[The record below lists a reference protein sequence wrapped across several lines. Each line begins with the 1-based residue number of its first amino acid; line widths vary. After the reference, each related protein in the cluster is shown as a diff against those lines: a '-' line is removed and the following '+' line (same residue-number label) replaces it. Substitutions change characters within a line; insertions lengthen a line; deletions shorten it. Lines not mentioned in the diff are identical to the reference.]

1 MAGSNVCRGV
11 AILFFAALL
20 SAGCGSNSGIGSV
33 TPSPQLSP
41 STPFQLPS
49 PTPNASPPPSPSSNP
64 STTTRLLDIAIDLQD
79 HPLSCEAAAL
89 KMALSYEG
97 IKTDENALLAFIG
110 SDTRPAVVDA
120 GGRLIR
126 WGNPNVSFV
135 GNPDGKLTNYTGYGV
150 YAGPIAK
157 AAAAAGGN
165 VLAWGTNLPPD
176 RGKGISPDAVYQAL
190 LDGHPVIA
198 WISNTYHDLSLGTY
212 TAFDGTTVYYTL
224 TEHAVTLVGVRPDAV
239 LINDPWF
246 GQSWHSK
253 AQFESAFHTFEEM
266 AVVLN

>member
-1 MAGSNVCRGV
+1 MSMGGSNVRRGA

-33 TPSPQLSP
+33 TPSPPTP
-41 STPFQLPS
+41 SQLPS
-49 PTPNASPPPSPSSNP
+49 PTPIASPPPSSSPKPSP
-64 STTTRLLDIAIDLQD
+64 TTRVLEIAIDLQD

-97 IKTDENALLAFIG
+97 IRTDENALLALIG
-110 SDTRPAVVDA
+110 RDTRPAVVDS
-120 GGRLIR
+120 GGRLLR

-157 AAAAAGGN
+157 AAAAAGGK

-176 RGKGISPDAVYQAL
+176 RGKGISPAAVYRAL

-224 TEHAVTLVGVRPDAV
+224 TEHAVTLIGVRPDAV

-266 AVVLN
+266 AVVLD